1 MALLENQMRK
11 LIEKDFSEREKNIV
25 LRESDL
31 RKRFDKDREYRIK
44 LQEYQKELQI
54 RETALM
60 QKEAEVE
67 QKESDLNE
75 REKNIKDQVKKTLL
89 QSIIEERDKLQ
100 LQIRI
105 SKEELAAL
113 QNAEFRIIDWVSHM
127 EKREQKFF
135 DELTADASKID
146 KYKVVSD
153 GYEFEEYIA
162 KILRANG
169 YKDVQVT
176 KKSGDFGADIIA
188 EKDAIKYV
196 FQCKY
201 YSSQVGIEAIQQVYA
216 AKTFYNA
223 HVSIAVTNSVFTKAA
238 KVLAEELNVVL
249 WDCEK
254 VLELNKNQD
263 AELCQD
269 VKQ

>member
-11 LIEKDFSEREKNIV
+11 LIEKDFNEREKNIT

-31 RKRFDKDREYRIK
+31 RKRFEKDREYRIK
-44 LQEYQKELQI
+44 LQEYQQELQM
-54 RETALM
+54 RETALL
-60 QKEAEVE
+60 QKEAETA
-67 QKESDLNE
+67 QKESDLDE
-75 REKNIKDQVKKTLL
+75 CEKNIKEQVKKSLL
-89 QSIIEERDKLQ
+89 QPLADERDRLKT
-100 LQIRI
+100 QIKI

-113 QNAEFRIIDWVSHM
+113 QNAEFKIIDWVSRM
-127 EKREQKFF
+127 EKREREFF
-135 DELTADASKID
+135 EELTADINKFD

-162 KILRANG
+162 NILRSNE

-176 KKSGDFGADIIA
+176 KKNGDFGADIIA
-188 EKDAIKYV
+188 EKDGIKYV

-223 HVSIAVTNSVFTKAA
+223 HVSIAATNSVFTKAA
-238 KVLAEELNVVL
+238 KVLADELNVVL

-254 VLELNKNQD
+254 ISELNKKQD